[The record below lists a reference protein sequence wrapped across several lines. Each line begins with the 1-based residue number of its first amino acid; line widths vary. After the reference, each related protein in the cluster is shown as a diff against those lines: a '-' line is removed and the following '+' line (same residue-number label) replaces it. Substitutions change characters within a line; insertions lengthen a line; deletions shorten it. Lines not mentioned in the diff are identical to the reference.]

1 MKPKVS
7 ICIPSYGQPQRLAK
21 AIDSCLIQEFTDFE
35 IVVCDDTP
43 DDSVKQTVQTFSDQR
58 IKYFKNKISL
68 GSPENWNETA
78 RQACGDYIKMLH
90 HDDWLTS
97 PNSLTQYVNLLES
110 TPGADFAFSGSIN
123 CDEKGNPKWAHSAN
137 DKSVR
142 QIRSQP
148 TRLILG
154 NFIGAPSATIY
165 RREDLVQYDKK
176 LKWLVDLEF
185 YIQYIYRYRRIA
197 FTKELLVGITT
208 GSENQVTAESGSY
221 TTIEVSEHI
230 HVYEKFKAQHGI
242 DHNIFNKLWKTFDYF
257 KIFSETAIRNCG
269 IDGESF
275 SVDIRILLFMLKAN
289 KKVMVFLALLRRAL
303 TPEEWSTHTSRL
315 LGYLLAKWMS

>member
-1 MKPKVS
+1 
-7 ICIPSYGQPQRLAK
+7 
-21 AIDSCLIQEFTDFE
+21 
-35 IVVCDDTP
+35 
-43 DDSVKQTVQTFSDQR
+43 
-58 IKYFKNKISL
+58 
-68 GSPENWNETA
+68 
-78 RQACGDYIKMLH
+78 
-90 HDDWLTS
+90 
-97 PNSLTQYVNLLES
+97 
-110 TPGADFAFSGSIN
+110 
-123 CDEKGNPKWAHSAN
+123 
-137 DKSVR
+137 
-142 QIRSQP
+142 
-148 TRLILG
+148 
-154 NFIGAPSATIY
+154 
-165 RREDLVQYDKK
+165 

-269 IDGESF
+269 IEGESF